1 VIVRRV
7 PLRYTRAFREQDG
20 AHGAF
25 EAEVRAAGMTPSVQ
39 TTVSQT
45 AGGDVIRE
53 RVMSADGVVV
63 QLATTMIPGAVALL
77 VPPLL
82 REDTGA
88 GGLMSRL
95 AEAGHAAVSFTETI
109 RVRTA
114 TVKEALLLG
123 LDLPAYEITHV
134 AYSAEVTVVEQTVC
148 LLPCSR
154 WTLDYT
160 WHSA

>member
-7 PLRYTRAFREQDG
+7 PLRYTKAFREQDG

-25 EAEVRAAGMTPSVQ
+25 EAEVRAAGMTPSVR
-39 TTVSQT
+39 TDVSQT
-45 AGGDVIRE
+45 TGGEVIRE

-63 QLATTMIPGAVALL
+63 QLATTVIPGAVALL
-77 VPPLL
+77 IPLL
-82 REDTGA
+82 KYEDTGA

-95 AEAGHAAVSFTETI
+95 ADAGHAAVSFTETI
-109 RVRTA
+109 TVRTA
-114 TVKEALLLG
+114 TVREALLLG
-123 LDLPAYEITHV
+123 LDLPAYEITHI
-134 AYSAEVTVVEQTVC
+134 AYNSMGTPVEETVC

-154 WTLDYT
+154 WVLDYT